1 MSSSL
6 IYSTRFWN
14 CWDIF
19 RGCGRYFVWYNID
32 MEGRREKVKQAI
44 ANEKLEGLNISR
56 NTKKTL
62 DEYVAGKISA
72 KEAAQQVYAR
82 YGVK

>member
-1 MSSSL
+1 
-6 IYSTRFWN
+6 
-14 CWDIF
+14 
-19 RGCGRYFVWYNID
+19 
-32 MEGRREKVKQAI
+32 MESRKEKVKQAI
-44 ANEKLEGLNISR
+44 ANEKLEGLNISK

>member
-1 MSSSL
+1 
-6 IYSTRFWN
+6 
-14 CWDIF
+14 
-19 RGCGRYFVWYNID
+19 
-32 MEGRREKVKQAI
+32 MEKRKEKVKQAI
-44 ANEKLEGLNISR
+44 ANEKLEGLNVSK

-62 DEYVAGKISA
+62 DEYIAGKISA

>member
-1 MSSSL
+1 ML
-6 IYSTRFWN
+6 RKIFLF
-14 CWDIF
+14 DIIL
-19 RGCGRYFVWYNID
+19 N
-32 MEGRREKVKQAI
+32 MEGRKEKVKQAI
-44 ANEKLEGLNISR
+44 ANEKLEGLNISK

-62 DEYVAGKISA
+62 DEYIAGKISA

>member
-1 MSSSL
+1 
-6 IYSTRFWN
+6 
-14 CWDIF
+14 
-19 RGCGRYFVWYNID
+19 
-32 MEGRREKVKQAI
+32 MEARKEKVKQAI
-44 ANEKLEGLNISR
+44 ANEKLEGLNISK

-62 DEYVAGKISA
+62 DEYIAGKISA

>member
-1 MSSSL
+1 ME
-6 IYSTRFWN
+6 TRK
-14 CWDIF
+14 
-19 RGCGRYFVWYNID
+19 
-32 MEGRREKVKQAI
+32 EKVKQAI
-44 ANEKLEGLNISR
+44 ANEKLEGLKISK

-62 DEYVAGKISA
+62 DEYIVGKISA

>member
-1 MSSSL
+1 
-6 IYSTRFWN
+6 
-14 CWDIF
+14 
-19 RGCGRYFVWYNID
+19 
-32 MEGRREKVKQAI
+32 MEGRKEKVKQAI
-44 ANEKLEGLNISR
+44 ANEKLEGLNISK

-82 YGVK
+82 YGVKLSAKNWIARP

>member
-1 MSSSL
+1 MVHQVEIIENTFCNML
-6 IYSTRFWN
+6 QKVFLF
-14 CWDIF
+14 DII
-19 RGCGRYFVWYNID
+19 CC
-32 MEGRREKVKQAI
+32 MEARKEKVKQAI
-44 ANEKLEGLNISR
+44 ANEKLEGLNISK

-62 DEYVAGKISA
+62 DEYIAGKISA

>member
-1 MSSSL
+1 
-6 IYSTRFWN
+6 
-14 CWDIF
+14 
-19 RGCGRYFVWYNID
+19 
-32 MEGRREKVKQAI
+32 MEARKEKVKQAI
-44 ANEKLEGLNISR
+44 ANEQLEGLSVSK
-56 NTKKTL
+56 NTRKTL

>member
-1 MSSSL
+1 
-6 IYSTRFWN
+6 
-14 CWDIF
+14 
-19 RGCGRYFVWYNID
+19 
-32 MEGRREKVKQAI
+32 MEARKEKVKQAI
-44 ANEKLEGLNISR
+44 ANEKLEGLKISKS
-56 NTKKTL
+56 TKKTL

>member
-1 MSSSL
+1 
-6 IYSTRFWN
+6 
-14 CWDIF
+14 
-19 RGCGRYFVWYNID
+19 
-32 MEGRREKVKQAI
+32 MEGRKEKVRQAV
-44 ANEKLEGLNISR
+44 ANGKLEGLNISK

-62 DEYVAGKISA
+62 DEYIAGKISA